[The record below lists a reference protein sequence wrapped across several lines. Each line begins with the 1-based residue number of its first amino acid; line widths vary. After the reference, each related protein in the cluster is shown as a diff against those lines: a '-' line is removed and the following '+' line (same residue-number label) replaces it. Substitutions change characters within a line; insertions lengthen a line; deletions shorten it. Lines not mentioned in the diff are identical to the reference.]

1 MRPSRFL
8 TVSGAIILIM
18 ASTASA
24 ALASTAATTAVYA
37 CGADGTAGITSCAY
51 TMVGPGTFT
60 VPAGVYSA
68 DFAVDGASA
77 ENALGSEVIARL
89 AVSPGETFLIDV
101 GGANLLADNSG
112 VSVGASVPGF
122 PVFVAVGGGAPA
134 TSNYVTTAATAYR
147 LVENTHPGN
156 GEVTVSWALPAPPA
170 PAPPVP
176 APPVPAPPAIS
187 IPGLSIN
194 LGALLA
200 GVGGLVAGLLG

>member
-18 ASTASA
+18 ASSASA
-24 ALASTAATTAVYA
+24 ALASTAATTAVSA
-37 CGADGTAGITSCAY
+37 CGADGTAGISSCAY

-60 VPAGVYSA
+60 VPVGVYSA

-89 AVSPGETFLIDV
+89 GVSPGETFLIDV
-101 GGANLLADNSG
+101 GGANVVAGNSG
-112 VSVGASVPGF
+112 VSVGTSVPGS
-122 PVFVAVGGGAPA
+122 PVFVAAGGGVPA
-134 TSNYVTTAATAYR
+134 TGNYVTTAATTYR
-147 LVENTHPGN
+147 LVTDTHPGN
-156 GEVTVSWALPAPPA
+156 GQVTVSWALPAPPA
-170 PAPPVP
+170 PPV
-176 APPVPAPPAIS
+176 PVPAPPAIS